1 MYIGIDTDHRPAKQ
15 KGLMDADGLF
25 FGCRGKLCAMA
36 TSGDGWGLMFA
47 LWILSGCVMAVK
59 QPVDLCAQHRVCNWY
74 YLCKLCTDVTGYYG
88 NGKFNNQQPYS
99 FSISGLRGKFK
110 GRESEHAN

>member
-15 KGLMDADGLF
+15 NGLLAADGLF
-25 FGCRGKLCAMA
+25 FGYRGKLCAMA

-59 QPVDLCAQHRVCNWY
+59 
-74 YLCKLCTDVTGYYG
+74 
-88 NGKFNNQQPYS
+88 
-99 FSISGLRGKFK
+99 
-110 GRESEHAN
+110 